1 MKVIIVVREGVVD
14 EIYSDIKTL
23 NVEVIDLDSDCIERE
38 TDNSRAL
45 SLIEEDYKH
54 GRLFKQ

>member
-14 EIYSDIKTL
+14 EVYSDIETL
-23 NVEVIDLDSDCIERE
+23 NVEVIDLDTDCTERE
-38 TDNSRAL
+38 ADNSRAL
-45 SLIEEDYKH
+45 SLVEKDYRH